1 MCLRVRAR
9 RFSQRGTGLIEQT
22 MAILRFPGLVLTRQL
37 FDWGTPTGLHGFY
50 RFLPPNPSSDPYT
63 PEMEIYKAFAN
74 VSGGMRLPGSGWSD
88 NRDATG
94 IQVEAVCVGNW
105 VKPPCPSKPCRPPSC
120 DRLKIAL
127 VNGGRTDTAVGL
139 RVRFCDALAPGTAVS
154 LDATKP
160 GAQRA
165 VVPCGNTSQPLLLK
179 AGALTMVECECALPH
194 S

>member
-63 PEMEIYKAFAN
+63 PEMEIYKVFAN

-88 NRDATG
+88 NRDATAA
-94 IQVEAVCVGNW
+94 ISAQVFFRQNTSLGRSQAVACEQ
-105 VKPPCPSKPCRPPSC
+105 SFRE
-120 DRLKIAL
+120 
-127 VNGGRTDTAVGL
+127 GGGTETKCSSDTA
-139 RVRFCDALAPGTAVS
+139 
-154 LDATKP
+154 
-160 GAQRA
+160 
-165 VVPCGNTSQPLLLK
+165 
-179 AGALTMVECECALPH
+179 
-194 S
+194 